1 MRTAILQSMPR
12 QCSPL
17 MLLLL
22 LLLVASAASGSRNVR
37 DVINGCHGWIPCLL
51 GVFCID
57 GVWGP

>member
-12 QCSPL
+12 QCCSLLLL

-22 LLLVASAASGSRNVR
+22 LLLAASAASGSRNVR

-57 GVWGP
+57 GV